1 MSAWDFGRMAE
12 EKHVKRNHER
22 EAEATLMGNGSE
34 GQERSVQPRTN
45 GYGEG
50 STIVGRFRVLRCVS
64 PSLYHAHDEQ
74 RDRPVWLRIC
84 HGSRLLTEFKGDH
97 GDQLKEAGALGD
109 GVSNVLKVGKVD
121 SDCFVASEFIEGQFL
136 DEALNRRLF
145 STDEAVAVI
154 RSLLQILQRGH
165 KQGLVHRGINPTSVI
180 LTSKN
185 RVQLLEYAIDARW
198 KGGSANGSLHAYQA
212 PEQVDEDESNI
223 GPTTDVYSI
232 GVLLYELLTGT
243 VPFKG
248 DHCEALDELILFQE
262 PTPVRQLAPEV
273 PPRLAETIKRCLSK
287 EPQQRFSS
295 LAELNE
301 SLANCSTETVVQS
314 PSPPTAE
321 KAKQFPLRT
330 VVSVVLLLALLP
342 TAYFVGKDR
351 VVGLWSVD
359 PTTEKTVVD
368 SNEAE
373 TDSRRQQPDSDVDS
387 PLAVESDVPAVT
399 KMREGGIDLL
409 SQIEL
414 PRDIASR
421 PWRREGDNLICE
433 PTVEQNAI
441 LRLPFDAPA
450 EYTIEFMIRA
460 IADPDLGGALLLG
473 LGNDQVGFGAHLKVG
488 SSQCWLFDYGS
499 EPASPG
505 NGMHKRRL
513 RAGPWLASG
522 KPTLVT
528 CTVTPNSVRIAE
540 NGQVKL
546 EWTGD
551 LGTLSRE
558 WCWAQGNRE
567 KFNSQRDL
575 FICTWGSFEF
585 SEIRVHPKLAETRSL
600 SELNTP
606 GDERGPWLSADGLRI
621 YWWVRP
627 TLETTQSEIWTAERN
642 DANSLF
648 TNKKRL
654 AIGEGFALSGDEL
667 EMILLPGRDKDLALH
682 VAKRERVDHPFGPPE
697 LLKEF
702 EEYRFDNP
710 FLSENGLTL
719 IIESRSTNGKPY
731 IATRPDRNSQ
741 WSKPQELDVPPTL
754 QGEPF
759 RWRSPYLSEDGTTLW
774 GTIIED
780 RINGE
785 GAMLIRATR
794 PNPSGGFTSIEQVA
808 PPDVGT
814 DLAYPRFCT
823 ATGELFFVKFPKPG
837 DLWVTKSTR

>member
-1 MSAWDFGRMAE
+1 
-12 EKHVKRNHER
+12 
-22 EAEATLMGNGSE
+22 MGNGFKE
-34 GQERSVQPRTN
+34 QESSKQVRTTEFD
-45 GYGEG
+45 EG
-50 STIVGRFRVLRCVS
+50 STIGGRFRVLRCVS

-74 RDRPVWLRIC
+74 RDRPVWLRLC
-84 HGSRLLTEFKGDH
+84 LGSRILTEFKGDH
-97 GDQLKEAGALGD
+97 DDRLKQAGALGS
-109 GVSNVLKVGKVD
+109 GVSNVLKVGTVG
-121 SDCFVASEFIEGQFL
+121 SDCYVASEFVEGLFF
-136 DEALNRRLF
+136 DESLNRRLF
-145 STDEAVAVI
+145 STEEAVAVV
-154 RSLLQILQRGH
+154 RTLLQILQRGH
-165 KQGLVHRGINPTSVI
+165 MQGLVHRGINPESI
-180 LTSKN
+180 LLTDKK
-185 RVQLLEYAIDARW
+185 RVHLLEYGIDARW
-198 KGGSANGSLHAYQA
+198 KGGFDNGSLHAYHA

-223 GPTTDVYSI
+223 GPATDVYSI

-248 DHCEALDELILFQE
+248 ENREALDELILFQE
-262 PTPVRQLAPEV
+262 QTPVRRLAPEV
-273 PPRLAETIKRCLSK
+273 PPKLAETIERCLLK

-295 LAELNE
+295 LSELNE
-301 SLANCSTETVVQS
+301 SLAKCSTETAVQ
-314 PSPPTAE
+314 PPTPPIGVSTR
-321 KAKQFPLRT
+321 KFPLRT
-330 VVSVVLLLALLP
+330 LVSVVLLLALLP

-351 VVGLWSVD
+351 VVGLWNVD

-409 SQIEL
+409 AQIEL
-414 PRDIASR
+414 PRDIASS
-421 PWRREGDNLICE
+421 PWRWDSDNLICE
-433 PTVEQNAI
+433 PTVEQNSI
-441 LRLPFDAPA
+441 LRLAYDAPA

-473 LGNDQVGFGAHLKVG
+473 LGNDQVGFGAHLKVDG
-488 SSQCWLFDYGS
+488 SQCWLFDYGN
-499 EPASPG
+499 EPASPV

-551 LGTLSRE
+551 FGTLSRE
-558 WCWAQGNRE
+558 WCWAQGNRK
-567 KFNSQRDL
+567 KFQSQRDL

-585 SEIRVHPKLAETRSL
+585 SEIRVHTKLAETRSL
-600 SELNTP
+600 SELNTL
-606 GDERGPWLSADGLRI
+606 GDERGPWLSPDGLRI

-642 DANSLF
+642 DANSPF

-654 AIGEGFALSGDEL
+654 AIGEGFALTGDEL

-697 LLKEF
+697 LIKEF

-710 FLSENGLTL
+710 SLSEDGLTL
-719 IIESRSTNGKPY
+719 VVESRSTNGKPY
-731 IATRPDRNSQ
+731 IVKRPDRNSR
-741 WSKPQELDVPPTL
+741 WSQPVELDVPAW
-754 QGEPF
+754 QGDEF
-759 RWRSPYLSEDGTTLW
+759 RWRSPYLSSDGTTLW

-780 RINGE
+780 RYSGE

-794 PNPSGGFTSIEQVA
+794 PNPSSAFTSIEQVKLPEA
-808 PPDVGT
+808 GT
-814 DLAYPRFCT
+814 DLAYPRTCA

-837 DLWVTKSTR
+837 DLWVTSSSK